1 MTEVTLGEFSFDP
14 VEPSDFRIAFEGAS
28 KTGKSNSLAVL
39 LEDLAEVNLPTLVV
53 ERLGILS
60 TVRTVDEN
68 MIVVGGR
75 DEPGIDLAV
84 PLESIEV
91 VADMVLERGLKVI
104 LDVSTYEADDPDA
117 HPEHRAA
124 ARVLKA
130 LNEDAAARL
139 RAGSRRKCLVLVDE
153 VHVLAPERG
162 APHIDL
168 DDDVRRARAQLVTIA
183 TEGGNKGI
191 NFVAAYQRRAYTSK
205 GVVSQM
211 DNHVIHRLHRTDRA
225 EAAREIGVDEDEI
238 ADLGT
243 GEIFA
248 YGDVTEQRV
257 VGPTTVRLRDSPD
270 PRDGGFDLP
279 EPPDELADVVDAI
292 ADEVEDVQEKAEE
305 RADRIAEL
313 EDEIERLRERNEDL
327 EEQVRTANVIE
338 KLATGGD
345 ADVDD
350 EVLARIEDLQER
362 NAELVDVRERLE
374 DELETARERIAEQ
387 DDRIE
392 ELETELSEYRE
403 LDVVRDEIVS
413 NARSILRQ
421 LGAVDLSAEDAR
433 EELDDLRDERDELRD
448 EVEDLRE
455 RLDAEAA
462 RPTPTPEDDVE
473 TYVEFLDVEAVQER
487 IEAAKDETDVV
498 AKAVRG
504 VIRTIVEEGGAV
516 DYSTIADRLGYSG
529 TSHVS
534 SAASALAERDVV
546 EKEKRGNAT
555 YVDLALDEAD
565 HIRKL
570 EARRRRADEVVSD
583 L

>member
-60 TVRTVDEN
+60 TVRTIDEN

-75 DEPGIDLAV
+75 DEPGIDLAI

-91 VADMVLERGLKVI
+91 VAEMVLERGLKVI
-104 LDVSTYEADDPDA
+104 LDVSTYDVDDPDA
-117 HPEHRAA
+117 HAEHRAA

-211 DNHVIHRLHRTDRA
+211 DNHVIHRLHRTDRD

-238 ADLGT
+238 A
-243 GEIFA
+243 
-248 YGDVTEQRV
+248 
-257 VGPTTVRLRDSPD
+257 
-270 PRDGGFDLP
+270 
-279 EPPDELADVVDAI
+279 EL
-292 ADEVEDVQEKAEE
+292 
-305 RADRIAEL
+305 
-313 EDEIERLRERNEDL
+313 
-327 EEQVRTANVIE
+327 
-338 KLATGGD
+338 
-345 ADVDD
+345 
-350 EVLARIEDLQER
+350 
-362 NAELVDVRERLE
+362 RERLE
-374 DELETARERIAEQ
+374 AGV
-387 DDRIE
+387 DRSAPAGTGGE
-392 ELETELSEYRE
+392 
-403 LDVVRDEIVS
+403 DV
-413 NARSILRQ
+413 
-421 LGAVDLSAEDAR
+421 
-433 EELDDLRDERDELRD
+433 
-448 EVEDLRE
+448 
-455 RLDAEAA
+455 
-462 RPTPTPEDDVE
+462 VE
-473 TYVEFLDVEAVQER
+473 TYAEFLDVDAVQER
-487 IEAAKDETDVV
+487 IEDAKAADDVV

-516 DYSTIADRLGYSG
+516 DYQTIADRLGYSG

-546 EKEKRGNAT
+546 EKDRRGNST
-555 YVDLALDEAD
+555 FVDLALDEAD